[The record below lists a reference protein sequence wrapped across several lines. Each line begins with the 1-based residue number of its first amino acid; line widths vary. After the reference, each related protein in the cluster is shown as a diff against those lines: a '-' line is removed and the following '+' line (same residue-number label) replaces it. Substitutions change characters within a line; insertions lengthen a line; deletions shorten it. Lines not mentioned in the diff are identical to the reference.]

1 MWANDR
7 TEAVLDLTHL
17 KDWVRK
23 FFQGQDVEAC
33 LSSIDWIALLK
44 KLVVSHRL
52 HIKLGAPG
60 RR

>member
-33 LSSIDWIALLK
+33 LSSIDWIAF
-44 KLVVSHRL
+44 
-52 HIKLGAPG
+52 
-60 RR
+60 